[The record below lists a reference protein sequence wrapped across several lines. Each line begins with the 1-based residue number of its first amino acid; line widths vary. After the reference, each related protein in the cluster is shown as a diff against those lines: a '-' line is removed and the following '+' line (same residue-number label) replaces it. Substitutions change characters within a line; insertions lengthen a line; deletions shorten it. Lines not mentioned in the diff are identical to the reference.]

1 MQSDKKKRSQQG
13 WVRATYWKY
22 LPKAWNPSNDDSLR
36 GERSLQMAFESING
50 STEPSMDRESMMKQS
65 ALANAFERTH
75 CLEKDGTMKRVDPDS
90 VDCYF
95 ADYEGDSWTSSAPWS
110 SEPECF
116 QESELLAGVEAM
128 IDLLQAAQVTTSTTE
143 VSSQAQ
149 ASRKTARR

>member
-50 STEPSMDRESMMKQS
+50 SSDSLMEREKQN
-65 ALANAFERTH
+65 ALANALERTY

-95 ADYEGDSWTSSAPWS
+95 ADYEGDSWTSSTPWQ
-110 SEPECF
+110 SEPECY

-149 ASRKTARR
+149 SSRTPARRS